1 MSAAAFPHAYP
12 FRFVDTVSQ
21 GATSGGERTAPPGFE
36 GRVRV
41 RVTANARAAMGEG
54 WQSPL
59 LYPEAIAQAALLLEG
74 ADAEAG
80 RGGYLAGIQ
89 ELSIERAPR
98 AGETLEISVRLH
110 GRFGAMHRFDGE
122 VHAGEELLARGSV
135 LVRQGESAPQ
145 EAQEGTS

>member
-122 VHAGEELLARGSV
+122 VRAGEELLARGSV

>member
-12 FRFVDTVSQ
+12 FRFVDTVAE
-21 GATSGGERTAPPGFE
+21 GATSGGELTAPPGFQ
-36 GRVRV
+36 GRVRI

-80 RGGYLAGIQ
+80 RRGYLAGIQ

-122 VHAGEELLARGSV
+122 VRAGEELLARGSV